1 VTAAGPGV
9 GGVEV
14 TVATDLFSLGTD
26 EHAVAFFTC
35 RERPGRPAA
44 APKVWAAV
52 RALREAGWRLSVS
65 AMFTGSGAPTVY
77 RTGFAH
83 DVDLVGAFEAPT
95 LGAAF
100 DGIAALEAAGWDELF
115 ATRWLVGPREFQP
128 VPSPAGRD
136 PDAPWAFFALWEWN
150 DAWQAATA
158 QERAD
163 YDRECDVAFA
173 ADVTAGI
180 SIAGRHRLDAAS
192 SWHHLGIWEVP
203 DLALLDSA
211 MAEHERVADFAFTT
225 SRHYIGRPTALG
237 AVLGVD

>member
-1 VTAAGPGV
+1 MSGV
-9 GGVEV
+9 AV
-14 TVATDLFSLGTD
+14 TVPTELFSLGAD

-44 APKVWAAV
+44 APRVWSAV
-52 RALREAGWRLSVS
+52 TALAEAGWRLSVS
-65 AMFTGSGAPTVY
+65 AMFTGGGAPEAY

-83 DVDLVGAFEAPT
+83 DVDLVGAFEAPG
-95 LGAAF
+95 LAAAF

-115 ATRWLVGPREFQP
+115 VSSWLVGPREFQP
-128 VPSPAGRD
+128 VPSTAGRD

-150 DAWQAATA
+150 DAWQAATP
-158 QERAD
+158 QERAE

-173 ADVTAGI
+173 ADVDAGI
-180 SIAGRHRLDAAS
+180 SIAGRHRLDAGS

-203 DLALLDSA
+203 DLALLDAA

-225 SRHYIGRPTALG
+225 SRHYIGRRTDLA
-237 AVLGVD
+237 AVLGVDS